1 MLGEVKN
8 DIGIIFKKENYKVV
22 RKSGVAGDIIP
33 THNHVEEEIVFSVL
47 SGEVEVTLN
56 GEEVYELKAFDV
68 LNFDGI
74 NNMEVKF
81 VEDSEILITLVKK

>member
-8 DIGIIFKKENYKVV
+8 EIGIIFKKENYKVV

-33 THNHVEEEIVFSVL
+33 THNHIEEEIVFSVL

-56 GEEVYELKAFDV
+56 GEEKYELKILDV

-74 NNMEVKF
+74 NNMEVRF
-81 VEDSEILITLVKK
+81 VEDSEILITLIKK

>member
-8 DIGIIFKKENYKVV
+8 DIGIIFKKDNYKVV
-22 RKSGVAGDIIP
+22 RKAGVAGDIIP

-56 GEEVYELKAFDV
+56 DEEVYELNTFDV

>member
-33 THNHVEEEIVFSVL
+33 THNHVEEEIVFSIL
-47 SGEVEVTLN
+47 SGEVEVILN
-56 GEEVYELKAFDV
+56 DEDKYELKTFDV

-81 VEDSEILITLVKK
+81 LKDSEILIILIKK